1 MTITAQLHD
10 GTKLEFPDGTDP
22 AVIQRTVVQVIG
34 KSPQTGGSASRG
46 GVLGGAF
53 MGLRD
58 PIDAGAQWLARG
70 VDAGVRGINSVTGLE
85 MPRPDVA
92 NVDKIVAGANSDY
105 DASRKMAGRDG
116 IDLARIAGNIAN
128 PVNRIVPMG
137 GAVSTASV
145 AGRAGL
151 QGAISGAFTPVTD
164 NNSFWTQKAGQIG
177 LGAAGG
183 AAGGAI
189 ADKLMQG
196 VGNMFAGMRARPGF
210 PQMLGGSGSGM
221 PAEAQAQAMLAK
233 ASADQ
238 GIDMSVIPKTILDD
252 VRSNVMSA
260 LKQGA
265 TPDAKTMARMA
276 EGHAVLGKD
285 AGLMTGQATRDPQLF
300 ARELDLRG
308 IQGAGKPI
316 ADRLSLQNQRL
327 IEAISKKGA
336 AGAPDAYDTGSAALS
351 SLAALD
357 KKLSA
362 DVTAAYGKFR
372 LNGGAT
378 LGVPLQPVAQ
388 KLGDV
393 IETFGKENIP
403 AAVLSKLESY
413 GLGGAK
419 QTKVFDLLEA
429 DKLIKIINANH
440 DPMKGPQAAAMGS
453 LRKGLSEAIDLAD
466 TQSQGATGPAAEMLR
481 EALAK
486 AKARF
491 SLHEAVPALES
502 AVNNPVAQEAFVR
515 QFITSKS
522 ASVDSVDGL
531 VKLISPEAQDAV
543 RRNVMAGLLES
554 AAPGASRGSDAA
566 KFSQSGFRRAM
577 DAMGDRKLAAIFGD
591 GGLAQL
597 RQIGRVSEWIQ
608 AQPAG
613 SAVNNSN
620 TGASMMN
627 LVQGLAGKGGPISQ
641 KLMSLPGA
649 NLFRSTL
656 STAVD
661 ESAVRGS
668 LLGMQSPKAAQLA
681 PEEIAALRRYV
692 PMVGGLLGGSA
703 ASTIR

>member
-22 AVIQRTVVQVIG
+22 GVIQRTVMQVMG
-34 KSPQTGGSASRG
+34 KAPQTGGSASRG

-58 PIDAGAQWLARG
+58 PIDAGAQLLARG
-70 VDAGVRGINSVTGLE
+70 VDAGVRGINSVTGLDI
-85 MPRPDVA
+85 PRPDVA

-105 DASRKMAGRDG
+105 DASRKLAGRDG

-137 GAVSTASV
+137 GAASTAGV

-151 QGAISGAFTPVTD
+151 QGAISGALTSVTD
-164 NNSFWTQKAGQIG
+164 SNDFWTQKAGQVG

-189 ADKLMQG
+189 ADKLLQG
-196 VGNMFAGMRARPGF
+196 VGNLFAGMRARPGF
-210 PQMLGGSGSGM
+210 PQALGGSGSI

-233 ASADQ
+233 AASEQ
-238 GIDMSVIPKTILDD
+238 GIDLSVIPKAILDD
-252 VRSNVMSA
+252 VRGSVAAA
-260 LKQGA
+260 LKQGK
-265 TPDAKTMARMA
+265 TPDAKTLARIA
-276 EGHAVLGKD
+276 EGQTVLGKD

-300 ARELDLRG
+300 AKELDLRG

-316 ADRLSLQNQRL
+316 ADRLALQNQRL
-327 IEAISKKGA
+327 IDALGKKGA
-336 AGAPDAYDTGSAALS
+336 AGAPDAYDAGASALS
-351 SLAALD
+351 SLTSLD

-372 LNGGAT
+372 MHGGAT
-378 LGVPLQPVAQ
+378 VDVPLQPVAQ

-403 AAVLSKLESY
+403 AAVMAKLESY

-466 TQSQGATGPAAEMLR
+466 TQSQGASGPAAEMLR

-486 AKARF
+486 AKSRF

-502 AVNNPVAQEAFVR
+502 AVNDRGAQEAFVK

-522 ASVDSVDGL
+522 ASVDSVGGL
-531 VKLISPEAQDAV
+531 VKLLSPDAQDAV

-554 AAPGASRGSDAA
+554 AAPGAGRGSDAA
-566 KFSQSGFRRAM
+566 KFSQAGFRRAM
-577 DAMGDRKLAAIFGD
+577 DAIGDRKLAAIFGD
-591 GGLAQL
+591 DGLAQL
-597 RQIGRVSEWIQ
+597 RQVGRVSEWVQ

-620 TGASMMN
+620 TGAAVMN
-627 LVQGLAGKGGPISQ
+627 LVQGLAGKGGPVTQ

-649 NLFRSTL
+649 NLLRGTL

-661 ESAVRGS
+661 ESAVRSS
-668 LLGMQSPKAAQLA
+668 LLGMQAPKAAQLA
-681 PEEIAALRRYV
+681 PEEIDALRRFV
-692 PMVGGLLGGSA
+692 PIAGGLLGGSA

>member
-10 GTKLEFPDGTDP
+10 GTRLEFPDGTDP
-22 AVIQRTVVQVIG
+22 AVIQRTVLKVMG
-34 KSPQTGGSASRG
+34 KAPEDGNAARG
-46 GVLGGAF
+46 GALGGMF

-58 PIDAGAQWLARG
+58 PIDAGAQLLSRG
-70 VDAGVRGINSVTGLE
+70 VDAGVRGINRMTGLDI
-85 MPRPDVA
+85 PRPDVG
-92 NVDKIVAGANSDY
+92 NVDKIVSGANADY
-105 DASRKMAGRDG
+105 DASRKLAGRDG
-116 IDLARIAGNIAN
+116 FDLSRIAGNIIN
-128 PVNRIVPMG
+128 PVSRVVPLG
-137 GAVSTASV
+137 GAASTAGV
-145 AGRAGL
+145 AMRAGA
-151 QGAISGAFTPVTD
+151 QGAISGSMSPVIDGD
-164 NNSFWTQKAGQIG
+164 NYWGTKAGQIG

-196 VGNMFAGMRARPGF
+196 IGNVFARMRAKPGF
-210 PQMLGGSGSGM
+210 PQMLGGPGAAV

-233 ASADQ
+233 AAADQ
-238 GIDMSVIPKTILDD
+238 GIDLAAIPKTILDD
-252 VRSNVMSA
+252 VRSNVVSA
-260 LKQGA
+260 LKQGK

-276 EGHAVLGKD
+276 EGQAVLGKD

-327 IEAISKKGA
+327 IEAVSKKGA
-336 AGAPDAYDTGSAALS
+336 AGAPDAYDAGSSALS
-351 SLAALD
+351 SLTALD

-372 LNGGAT
+372 MNGGAT
-378 LGVPLQPVAQ
+378 VDVPLQPVAQ

-403 AAVLSKLESY
+403 AAVMSKLESY
-413 GLGGAK
+413 GLDGAK

-466 TQSQGATGPAAEMLR
+466 RQSQGATGPAAEMLR

-502 AVNNPVAQEAFVR
+502 AVNDRGAQEAFVR

-522 ASVDSVDGL
+522 ASVDSVGGL
-531 VKLISPEAQDAV
+531 VKLLSTEAQDAV

-554 AAPGASRGSDAA
+554 AAPGAARGSDAA
-566 KFSQSGFRRAM
+566 KFSQAGFRRAM
-577 DAMGDRKLAAIFGD
+577 DAIGDRKLAKIFGD
-591 GGLAQL
+591 DGLAQL
-597 RQIGRVSEWIQ
+597 RQIGRVAEWIQ

-620 TGASMMN
+620 TGAAVVN
-627 LVQGLAGKGGPISQ
+627 LVQGLAGKGGPINQ

-649 NLFRSTL
+649 NLLRGTL
-656 STAVD
+656 ATAVD

-668 LLGMQSPKAAQLA
+668 LLGMQAPKAAKLA
-681 PEEIAALRRYV
+681 PEEIDALRRYM